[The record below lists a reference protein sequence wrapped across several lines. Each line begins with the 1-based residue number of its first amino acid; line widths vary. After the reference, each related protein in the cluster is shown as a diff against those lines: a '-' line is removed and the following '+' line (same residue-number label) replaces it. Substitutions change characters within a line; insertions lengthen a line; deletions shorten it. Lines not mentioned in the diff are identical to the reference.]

1 MSLSYFKKQLQI
13 IERNDSKVIV
23 SLVVVILISI
33 VMSLLIT
40 PREVTIGFRTISA
53 GGNST
58 QSAQGLVLGD
68 FSANGLPQILASSQ
82 TQDFRLVI
90 PKIGLSHKVVENVDP
105 ASESVYGPVIN
116 EFIAHGMY
124 TRLPDEAVS
133 NGNVYL
139 FAHREGSYQGNNIGY
154 FNQLDKVTAGDT
166 AEITYAGK
174 RYVYEFWRNFV
185 ITPQDTWV
193 YNGESNFP
201 MLTLQ
206 TCENG
211 LAARLIVQF
220 RLKEVGPA

>member
-1 MSLSYFKKQLQI
+1 
-13 IERNDSKVIV
+13 
-23 SLVVVILISI
+23 VVVALLSI
-33 VMSLLIT
+33 VFSWTIA
-40 PREVTIGFRTISA
+40 PREVSAGFRTVAVAAGVSA
-53 GGNST
+53 G
-58 QSAQGLVLGD
+58 QSSSGIVLGD
-68 FSANGLPQILASSQ
+68 FSTNGLPQILASSQ

-116 EFIAHGMY
+116 ESIAHGMY

-139 FAHREGSYQGNNIGY
+139 FAHREGNYQGNNIGY
-154 FNQLDKVTAGDT
+154 FNQLDKIAAGDR
-166 AEITYAGK
+166 AEIIYAGK

>member
-1 MSLSYFKKQLQI
+1 MSFSDFRMQLVRL
-13 IERNDSKVIV
+13 EKYDSKIITLLVIT
-23 SLVVVILISI
+23 I
-33 VMSLLIT
+33 V
-40 PREVTIGFRTISA
+40 VTIIVGWFIAPRQVEAGFRITSIET
-53 GGNST
+53 NSN
-58 QSAQGLVLGD
+58 QPGSGLVLGD
-68 FSANGLPQILASSQ
+68 FSRNKLAQILASSQ
-82 TQDFRLVI
+82 TQDFRLEI

-105 ASESVYGPVIN
+105 ASESIYGPVIN
-116 EFIAHGMY
+116 ESIAHGMY
-124 TRLPDEAVS
+124 TRLPDEAIS

-154 FNQLDKVTAGDT
+154 FKQLDKIGNGDK
-166 AEITYAGK
+166 AEIVYAGR

-193 YNGESNFP
+193 YNGESELP

-220 RLKEVGPA
+220 KFKEVGPA